1 MRDRLNDKVAIL
13 WIALLIDLLNG
24 DLPNR
29 YHPVAWMGSLIG
41 GAQKRAP
48 AGRPG
53 RQLAYGGLI
62 ALGGVGATAGI
73 GLLIAGQ
80 LDRLPTLLKWL
91 AGGLLLK
98 QTFSL
103 RGLSRAAGDIQGP
116 LAEGD
121 LPEARGQV
129 SWHLV
134 SRDTSE
140 LTESQIVAATVE
152 SLAENASDS
161 VVAPLFYYLALGLP
175 GALAYRFANTA
186 DAMLGYR
193 DEAREWLGKIPARL
207 DDVANLLPSRLTA
220 LLFIAAAFLAGEN
233 GRGAFSIWRRDGS
246 QGQSPNAGQ
255 SMSAVAGALD
265 LELEKV
271 GRYKFGEGNREPAVP
286 DIGRTVRLLYVAAL
300 LGLGL
305 ATVVLGFRKK
315 GLPA

>member
-1 MRDRLNDKVAIL
+1 
-13 WIALLIDLLNG
+13 LI
-24 DLPNR
+24 
-29 YHPVAWMGSLIG
+29 
-41 GAQKRAP
+41 
-48 AGRPG
+48 
-53 RQLAYGGLI
+53 
-62 ALGGVGATAGI
+62 T
-73 GLLIAGQ
+73 GQ

-103 RGLSRAAGDIQGP
+103 RGLSRAAGDIHRP

-161 VVAPLFYYLALGLP
+161 VVAPLFYYLVLGLP

-193 DEAREWLGKIPARL
+193 DEAREWLGKIPAHL
-207 DDVANLLPSRLTA
+207 DDVTNLLPSRLTA

-233 GRGAFSIWRRDGS
+233 GREAFSIWRRDGD

-255 SMSAVAGALD
+255 PMSAVAGALD

-271 GRYKFGEGNREPAVP
+271 GRYKFGEGNREPAVA
-286 DIGRTVRLLYVAAL
+286 DIGRAVRLLYVAVL
-300 LGLGL
+300 LGIGL
-305 ATVVLGFRKK
+305 ATAVLGFRKK
-315 GLPA
+315 GAPA